1 LALADDV
8 VVADLSSIRSGTLLD
23 AGGERPLDVSGMLRD
38 PGMRSINVTPE
49 RHTRRVGGRT
59 GLQLR
64 VPGGAEAGVLRPL
77 RPGVRADA
85 APRPGDLSQARLR
98 AGERSGRPPVHDS
111 ADLPAGSVAP
121 LLASARSGGPERPD
135 QVHRAARPPHHRAR
149 SGRDHPAKDA
159 AFWIGEGFGP
169 CMPLL

>member
-38 PGMRSINVTPE
+38 PGMRIINVTPE

-77 RPGVRADA
+77 DRVYELMLRRDLEIYRTPGSELVK
-85 APRPGDLSQARLR
+85 
-98 AGERSGRPPVHDS
+98 GR
-111 ADLPAGSVAP
+111 
-121 LLASARSGGPERPD
+121 GGPRCMTRPIY
-135 QVHRAARPPHHRAR
+135 RR
-149 SGRDHPAKDA
+149 G
-159 AFWIGEGFGP
+159 
-169 CMPLL
+169 L